1 MKPLT
6 FTLLAEPGE
15 RLDLSALVPDRLA
28 GQPMSDIAALPV
40 GTTRTGVK
48 VGDLFRITG
57 KDASSIVFDGGSRR
71 FDQVGAGMT
80 SGSIRVA
87 GDVGFRAGRAMGGG
101 TLVIEGNAGEELGS
115 GLSGGRIEVAGN
127 VGDRLGAPLAGELQ
141 GVSGGTIIVRGKAG
155 HRAGERMRRG
165 LIAVL
170 KGCGD
175 HLGLGMI
182 AGTLIVTGRVGA
194 MPGYLMKRGSL
205 LLDRR
210 PELLSP
216 TFVDCGNAD
225 IAFSGLFDRFLMA
238 EKILDKRLLG
248 TAPTRICGD
257 NAVFGKGEILFRR
270 GR

>member
-6 FTLLAEPGE
+6 FTLLAEPEE
-15 RLDLSALVPDRLA
+15 RLDLSALVPDRLS
-28 GQPMSDIAALPV
+28 GLPVSDIAALPV
-40 GTTRTGVK
+40 GTTRTGLK
-48 VGDLFRITG
+48 AGDLFRIAG
-57 KDASSIVFDGGSRR
+57 KDTSSIVFAGGSRR

-80 SGSIRVA
+80 SGNIRVV

-101 TLVIEGNAGEELGS
+101 MLVIDGSAGEELGS
-115 GLSGGRIEVAGN
+115 GLSGGRIEVTGN
-127 VGDRLGAPLAGELQ
+127 AGDRLGAPLAGELQ
-141 GVSGGTIIVRGKAG
+141 GVSGGTIVVRGKAG

-175 HLGLGMI
+175 YLGLGMI
-182 AGTLIVTGRVGA
+182 AGTIVVTGRVGV

-210 PELLSP
+210 PEVLSP

-225 IAFSGLFDRFLMA
+225 IAFSGLFDRFLIA
-238 EKILDKRLLG
+238 EKILDKPLLG
-248 TAPTRICGD
+248 TAPTRVCGD
-257 NAVFGKGEILFRR
+257 NAVFGKGEILFRNR
-270 GR
+270 R

>member
-6 FTLLAEPGE
+6 FTLLAEPEE
-15 RLDLSALVPDRLA
+15 RLDLSALVPDRLS
-28 GQPMSDIAALPV
+28 GLPVSDIAALPV
-40 GTTRTGVK
+40 GTTRTGLK
-48 VGDLFRITG
+48 AGDLFRIAG
-57 KDASSIVFDGGSRR
+57 KDTSSIVFAGGSRR

-80 SGSIRVA
+80 SGNIRVV

-101 TLVIEGNAGEELGS
+101 MLVIDGSAGEELGS
-115 GLSGGRIEVAGN
+115 GLSGGRIEVTGN
-127 VGDRLGAPLAGELQ
+127 AGDRLGAPLAGELQ
-141 GVSGGTIIVRGKAG
+141 GVSGGTIVVRGKAG

-182 AGTLIVTGRVGA
+182 AGTIVVTGRVGV

-210 PELLSP
+210 PEALSP

-225 IAFSGLFDRFLMA
+225 VAFSGLFDRFLIA
-238 EKILDKRLLG
+238 EKILDKPLLG

-257 NAVFGKGEILFRR
+257 NAVFGKGEILFRNR
-270 GR
+270 R

>member
-6 FTLLAEPGE
+6 FTLLAEPEE
-15 RLDLSALVPDRLA
+15 RLDLSALVPDRLS
-28 GQPMSDIAALPV
+28 GLPVSDIAALPV
-40 GTTRTGVK
+40 GTTRTGLK
-48 VGDLFRITG
+48 AGDLFRIAG
-57 KDASSIVFDGGSRR
+57 KDTSSIVFAGGSRR

-80 SGSIRVA
+80 SGNIRVV

-101 TLVIEGNAGEELGS
+101 MLVIDGSAGEELGS
-115 GLSGGRIEVAGN
+115 GLSGGRIEVTGN
-127 VGDRLGAPLAGELQ
+127 AGDRLGAPLAGELQ
-141 GVSGGTIIVRGKAG
+141 GVSGGTIVVRGKAG

-182 AGTLIVTGRVGA
+182 AGTIVVTGRVGV

-210 PELLSP
+210 PEVLSP

-225 IAFSGLFDRFLMA
+225 IAFSGLFDRFLIA
-238 EKILDKRLLG
+238 EKILDKPLLG
-248 TAPTRICGD
+248 TAPTRVCGD
-257 NAVFGKGEILFRR
+257 NAVFGKGEILFRNR
-270 GR
+270 R

>member
-6 FTLLAEPGE
+6 FTLLAEPEE
-15 RLDLSALVPDRLA
+15 RLDLSVLVPDRLA
-28 GQPMSDIAALPV
+28 GKAMSDIAALPI
-40 GTTRTGVK
+40 GTTRAGLRVGELFK
-48 VGDLFRITG
+48 VTG
-57 KDASSIVFDGGSRR
+57 KDASSIVFERGSRR

-80 SGSIRVA
+80 SGGIRVV
-87 GDVGFRAGRAMGGG
+87 GDVGFRAGREMGGG
-101 TLVIEGNAGEELGS
+101 MLVIEGNAGEELGS
-115 GLSGGRIEVAGN
+115 GLSGGRIEVIGN
-127 VGDRLGAPLAGELQ
+127 AGDRLGAPLAGELQ
-141 GVSGGTIIVRGKAG
+141 GVSGGTIVVRGKAG

-182 AGTLIVTGRVGA
+182 AGTIVVTGRVGA

-210 PELLSP
+210 PDVLSP

-225 IAFSGLFDRFLMA
+225 IAFSGLLDRFLIA
-238 EKILDKRLLG
+238 EKILDRPLLG
-248 TAPTRICGD
+248 SSPTRICGD

>member
-15 RLDLSALVPDRLA
+15 RLDLAALVPDRLGGLSA
-28 GQPMSDIAALPV
+28 PEIAALPV
-40 GTTRTGVK
+40 GTTRVGIK
-48 VGDLFRITG
+48 VGDLFRISG
-57 KDASSIVFDGGSRR
+57 KDPSSIVFAGGSRR
-71 FDQVGAGMT
+71 FDQLGAGMM
-80 SGSIRVA
+80 SGSIRVV
-87 GDVGFRAGRAMGGG
+87 GDVGFRAGREMVGG
-101 TLVIEGNAGEELGS
+101 TLIIEGNAGEELGS
-115 GLSGGRIEVAGN
+115 GLSGGRIEVTGDA
-127 VGDRLGAPLAGELQ
+127 GDRLGAPLAGELQ
-141 GVSGGTIIVRGKAG
+141 GVSGGTIVVRGKAG

-182 AGTLIVTGRVGA
+182 AGTIVVTGRVGA

-210 PELLSP
+210 PEALSP

-225 IAFSGLFDRFLMA
+225 IAFAGLFDRFLMA
-238 EKILDKRLLG
+238 EKILDRPLLG

-257 NAVFGKGEILFRR
+257 NAVLGKGEILFRR

>member
-28 GQPMSDIAALPV
+28 GQPVSDIAALPV

-57 KDASSIVFDGGSRR
+57 KDASSLVFDGGSRR

-80 SGSIRVA
+80 SGSIRVV

-101 TLVIEGNAGEELGS
+101 TLVIEGSAGEELGS
-115 GLSGGRIEVAGN
+115 GLSGGRIEVTGN
-127 VGDRLGAPLAGELQ
+127 AGDRLGAPLAGELQ
-141 GVSGGTIIVRGKAG
+141 GVSGGTIVVRGKAG

-175 HLGLGMI
+175 HLGIGMI
-182 AGTLIVTGRVGA
+182 AGTIVVTGRVGA

-210 PELLSP
+210 PDVLSP

-225 IAFSGLFDRFLMA
+225 IAFSGLFDRFLIA
-238 EKILDKRLLG
+238 EKILDKPLLG

-257 NAVFGKGEILFRR
+257 NAVFGKGEIMFRR
-270 GR
+270 RR